1 MRMKTTK
8 TPNRLL
14 VVSDDYTVRES
25 LGGML
30 TAANFTVHYAENGRD
45 AVAALLAHPVKAVVL
60 DHRTPFEP
68 HGPTSRNSRTL
79 TALTDI
85 DPFLPL
91 VLTCEADL
99 ELDHRTTLMAD
110 LVLRHPVTPEALR
123 EGIDL
128 LLTES
133 LRERVYRKSEYTAV
147 LR

>member
-1 MRMKTTK
+1 MKK
-8 TPNRLL
+8 AKMLNRLL

-25 LGGML
+25 LGEIL
-30 TAANFTVHYAENGRD
+30 TAADYNLLYADNGRD
-45 AVAALLAHPVKAVVL
+45 AVATLLANPVKAVVL
-60 DHRTPFEP
+60 DQRTPLEP
-68 HGPTSRNSRTL
+68 GTTAGRNSRTL

-91 VLTCEADL
+91 VLTCDADA

-123 EGIDL
+123 DGIDL

>member
-1 MRMKTTK
+1 MKTANTH
-8 TPNRLL
+8 NRIL

-25 LGGML
+25 LGGIL
-30 TAANFTVHYAENGRD
+30 DSAGFTVLHAENGRD
-45 AVAALLAHPVKAVVL
+45 AVKTLLANPVKALVL

-68 HGPTSRNSRTL
+68 NGGVSRGSRTL
-79 TALTDI
+79 EALTDI

-110 LVLRHPVTPEALR
+110 LVLRHPVSPEALR
-123 EGIDL
+123 DGMDL

-133 LRERVYRKSEYTAV
+133 LRERVYRKSEFTAV